1 MEHDTTM
8 ARDQLKLESVS
19 LPNPIWLEQHK
30 LTRIYEMS
38 LGDWDEFWMPLQTV
52 DALFVGGISL
62 ITTKVISTQS
72 CP

>member
-1 MEHDTTM
+1 MPRWQETNSNSNRYLIAQSDM
-8 ARDQLKLESVS
+8 ARTAE
-19 LPNPIWLEQHK
+19 

-38 LGDWDEFWMPLQTV
+38 LGDWEDFWMPLQTV

-62 ITTKVISTQS
+62 ITTKAISTQS